1 MTNKIDY
8 NKWQNWSWKSED
20 RYYHLS
26 LTQNFFGEWLI
37 IRKWGGLRTR
47 IHGSKTHYFHN
58 LDEVGNSLKQI
69 QKRRIAR
76 GYNLIQ

>member
-20 RYYHLS
+20 RYYHLY
-26 LTQNFFGEWLI
+26 LTQNLFGEWLI

-76 GYNLIQ
+76 GYNLIE

>member
-20 RYYHLS
+20 RYYHLY
-26 LTQNFFGEWLI
+26 LTQNLFGEWLI